1 MNDHKVI
8 NECIDELE
16 ELINQKM
23 TSKAYQYQS
32 LKHNQKNRLI
42 ISSEQQIKARLK
54 VIQNKLKNII
64 KS

>member
-16 ELINQKM
+16 KLINQRK

-32 LKHNQKNRLI
+32 LEYNQKSNLI
-42 ISSEQQIKARLK
+42 INSEQQIKARLK
-54 VIQNKLKNII
+54 TIQNKLKNIT